1 MWYINEE
8 LYHHGIQGQK
18 WGIRRY
24 QNEDGSYTEAGRRRY
39 NDGEGYSNR
48 SNNSE
53 RRYNR
58 NREYSRRYDD
68 DDYDDYRSSGSKSY
82 NDSEDSFAMQ
92 IGKTFIRNAISGLGT
107 SFGNSFG
114 NMLGQLPGTIANA
127 SVNEFFRRQSDERAY
142 EHNRLLNE
150 QRAALDT
157 QRMEAEHRWTTQ
169 RDIAQNRRRIAET
182 NADHDWQRERT
193 RSERLWQESR
203 TRSDR
208 EWREQQEEARRRWQE
223 QHRGGNH

>member
-39 NDGEGYSNR
+39 NDGEGYGNR

-53 RRYNR
+53 RQYNR

-68 DDYDDYRSSGSKSY
+68 YDDDYRSSGSKSY
-82 NDSEDSFAMQ
+82 NDSEDSFMMQ
-92 IGKTFIRNAISGLGT
+92 VGKTFIRNAVSGLGT
-107 SFGNSFG
+107 SLGNSFG

-127 SVNEFFRRQSDERAY
+127 GVNEFFRRQSDERAY

-150 QRAALDT
+150 QRAALDA

-193 RSERLWQESR
+193 RSERRWQEH
-203 TRSDR
+203 R
-208 EWREQQEEARRRWQE
+208 EETRRRWQE
-223 QHRGGNH
+223 QNRNRGHGGNH